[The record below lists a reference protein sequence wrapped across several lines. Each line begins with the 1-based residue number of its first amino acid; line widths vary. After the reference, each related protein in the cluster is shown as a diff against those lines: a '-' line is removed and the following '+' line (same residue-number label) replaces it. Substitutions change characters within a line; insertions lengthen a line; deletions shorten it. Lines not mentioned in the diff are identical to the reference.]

1 MNRKKEIKKLVEQI
15 LGSGITM
22 RDDYFDE
29 EEKLRD
35 EFASVIKKFQ
45 DIWER
50 QNNLLEKENI
60 DFTSYDDPYFKV
72 IESLIN
78 FCFDDGAS
86 DAILF
91 YVYSRKDE
99 DGKILPYIDKVGKE
113 HHFENVDDL
122 WEFLLYWAEEIMKL

>member
-1 MNRKKEIKKLVEQI
+1 MNRKKEIKKVIEQI

-22 RDDYFDE
+22 REDYNGE
-29 EEKLRD
+29 EEKLKD

-50 QNNLLEKENI
+50 QIHLLEKENI

-72 IESLIN
+72 IEGLIN

-91 YVYSRKDE
+91 YVYSRKDQ
-99 DGKILPYIDKVGKE
+99 DGEVLPYIDKVGKE
-113 HHFENVDDL
+113 HYFKNVDDL

>member
-1 MNRKKEIKKLVEQI
+1 MNRKKEIKKVVEQI
-15 LGSGITM
+15 LGSGVTM
-22 RDDYFDE
+22 RDDYFSE

-35 EFASVIKKFQ
+35 EFASVIEKFQ

-50 QNNLLEKENI
+50 QNNLLEKQNI

-78 FCFDDGAS
+78 FCFDEGAA

-99 DGKILPYIDKVGKE
+99 DGKILPYIDKHSKK
-113 HHFENVDDL
+113 HYFKNIDDL